1 MSILTLMNF
10 LVGPLGKS
18 FKIIKEQ
25 GKLFVEEDFTELNE
39 SQYSLYREKIGES
52 DQKIYCIGYDEES
65 KEFEVVNEDEK
76 ENLIYNCIAKIKEL
90 ESTESCKAVVFSD
103 SNYFLSKCHDMNIF
117 VLEGNVGHV
126 TYNQNAEIILKMF
139 TDLNMIARAKKVFSL
154 G

>member
-39 SQYSLYREKIGES
+39 SQYSLYRAKIGES
-52 DQKIYCIGYDEES
+52 EQKIYCIGYDEES

-76 ENLIYNCIAKIKEL
+76 EALLTGSRFIRETVGEDTDQPLTDSELIDKFA
-90 ESTESCKAVVFSD
+90 SVFD
-103 SNYFLSKCHDMNIF
+103 FLMK
-117 VLEGNVGHV
+117 
-126 TYNQNAEIILKMF
+126 
-139 TDLNMIARAKKVFSL
+139 
-154 G
+154 

>member
-39 SQYSLYREKIGES
+39 SQYSLYRAKIGES
-52 DQKIYCIGYDEES
+52 EQKIYCIGYDEES

-76 ENLIYNCIAKIKEL
+76 EALLTGSRFIRETVGEDTDQPLPDSELIDKFA
-90 ESTESCKAVVFSD
+90 SVFD
-103 SNYFLSKCHDMNIF
+103 FLMK
-117 VLEGNVGHV
+117 
-126 TYNQNAEIILKMF
+126 
-139 TDLNMIARAKKVFSL
+139 
-154 G
+154 

>member
-52 DQKIYCIGYDEES
+52 EQKIYCIGYDEES

-76 ENLIYNCIAKIKEL
+76 EALLTGSRFIRETVGEDTDQPLTDSELIGKFA
-90 ESTESCKAVVFSD
+90 SVFD
-103 SNYFLSKCHDMNIF
+103 FLMK
-117 VLEGNVGHV
+117 
-126 TYNQNAEIILKMF
+126 
-139 TDLNMIARAKKVFSL
+139 
-154 G
+154 